1 MLKTEKTIQMKK
13 SIHLILC
20 TIVLVSACDILQELE
35 VSTTT
40 GGTPLT
46 TDEIIHGLKEALQV
60 GTTNAINTLSKE
72 NGFYGHALVKI
83 PFPEEV
89 KVVEEK
95 LRSVG
100 LNKLVDDFIL
110 NLNRGA
116 EKAVTKAGPIFM
128 DAIRDITFADARNI
142 LNGPNT
148 AATDYFR
155 NKTSQHLTDAF
166 KPEVQKTL
174 DQVQVTKYWDD
185 VMSAYNKI
193 PFTTKVETDLAQY
206 VTGKAVDGLFMRV
219 AEEEKQIREDP
230 VARVTDIL
238 KRVFGSV

>member
-1 MLKTEKTIQMKK
+1 MKK
-13 SIHLILC
+13 TLGLMLCAFIL
-20 TIVLVSACDILQELE
+20 LSACDILQELE
-35 VSTTT
+35 VSTAS
-40 GGTPLT
+40 GGTSLT
-46 TDEIIHGLKEALQV
+46 TNEIVQGLKEALQV
-60 GTTNAINTLSKE
+60 GTTNAISTLSKE
-72 NGFYGHALVKI
+72 NGFYGNALFKI

-148 AATDYFR
+148 AATEYFR
-155 NKTSQHLTDAF
+155 GKTSQQLTVAF

-174 DQVQVTKYWDD
+174 DQVEVTKYWDE
-185 VMSAYNKI
+185 VMSAYNRI
-193 PFTTKVETDLAQY
+193 PFTTKVETDLSRY
-206 VTGKAVDGLFMRV
+206 VTEKAIDGLFIRV
-219 AEEEKQIREDP
+219 AEEEKLIREDP

-238 KRVFGSV
+238 KKVFGSI

>member
-1 MLKTEKTIQMKK
+1 MKKTI
-13 SIHLILC
+13 C
-20 TIVLVSACDILQELE
+20 FIVSTFVLLSACDILQELE
-35 VSTTT
+35 VSTTS
-40 GGTPLT
+40 GSTPLT
-46 TDEIIHGLKEALQV
+46 TDEIVHGLKEALQV

-72 NGFYGHALVKI
+72 NGFYGNALLKI

-142 LNGPNT
+142 LSGSNT
-148 AATDYFR
+148 AATEYFR
-155 NKTSQHLTDAF
+155 GKTSQHLTDAF
-166 KPEVQKTL
+166 KPEVQETL
-174 DQVQVTKYWDD
+174 DQVQVTKYWSD
-185 VMSAYNKI
+185 VMSTYNRI

-206 VTGKAVDGLFMRV
+206 VTEKAIDGLFIRV

>member
-1 MLKTEKTIQMKK
+1 MKMKK
-13 SIHLILC
+13 PIRLILC

-40 GGTPLT
+40 GDTPLT
-46 TDEIIHGLKEALQV
+46 TDEIIHGLKDALQV
-60 GTTNAINTLSKE
+60 GTTNAINTLSQE
-72 NGFYGHALVKI
+72 NGFYGNALVRI

-95 LRSVG
+95 LRAVG

-155 NKTSQHLTDAF
+155 GKTSQHLTDAF
-166 KPEVQKTL
+166 KPEVQETL

-185 VMSAYNKI
+185 VMSTYNKI

-206 VTGKAVDGLFMRV
+206 VTGKAIDGLFTRV
-219 AEEEKQIREDP
+219 AEEEKLIREDP

>member
-1 MLKTEKTIQMKK
+1 MKKTI
-13 SIHLILC
+13 C
-20 TIVLVSACDILQELE
+20 FIVSTFVLLSACDILQELE
-35 VSTTT
+35 VSTTS
-40 GGTPLT
+40 GSTPLT
-46 TDEIIHGLKEALQV
+46 TDEIVHGLKEALQV

-72 NGFYGHALVKI
+72 NGFYGNALLKI

-142 LNGPNT
+142 LSGSNT
-148 AATDYFR
+148 AATEYFR
-155 NKTSQHLTDAF
+155 GKTSRHLTDAF

-174 DQVQVTKYWDD
+174 DQVQVTKYWSD
-185 VMSAYNKI
+185 VMSTYNSI
-193 PFTTKVETDLAQY
+193 PFTTKVETDLARY
-206 VTGKAVDGLFMRV
+206 VTEKAIDGLFIRV

-238 KRVFGSV
+238 QRVFGSV

>member
-1 MLKTEKTIQMKK
+1 MLCAF
-13 SIHLILC
+13 IL
-20 TIVLVSACDILQELE
+20 LSACDILQELE
-35 VSTTT
+35 VSTAS
-40 GGTPLT
+40 GGTSLT
-46 TDEIIHGLKEALQV
+46 TNEIVQGLKEALQV
-60 GTTNAINTLSKE
+60 GTTNAISTLSKE
-72 NGFYGHALVKI
+72 NGFYGNALFKI

-148 AATDYFR
+148 AATEYFR
-155 NKTSQHLTDAF
+155 GKTSQQLTVAF

-174 DQVQVTKYWDD
+174 DQVEVTKYWDE
-185 VMSAYNKI
+185 VMSAYNRI
-193 PFTTKVETDLAQY
+193 PFTTKVETDLSRY
-206 VTGKAVDGLFMRV
+206 VTEKAIDGLFIRV
-219 AEEEKQIREDP
+219 AEEEKLIREDP

-238 KRVFGSV
+238 KKVFGSI

>member
-1 MLKTEKTIQMKK
+1 MLKNHKMKK
-13 SIHLILC
+13 IIGTVLC
-20 TIVLVSACDILQELE
+20 VFLCLSACDILQELE
-35 VSTTT
+35 VSTTS
-40 GGTPLT
+40 GGASLT
-46 TDEIIHGLKEALQV
+46 TDEIIHGLKDALQV
-60 GTTNAINTLSKE
+60 GTTKAINTLSQE
-72 NGFYGHALVKI
+72 NGFYGNALLKI

-116 EKAVTKAGPIFM
+116 EKAVTKAAPIFGE
-128 DAIRDITFADARNI
+128 AIREITFSDARNI
-142 LNGPNT
+142 LNGSNT

-155 NKTSQHLTDAF
+155 GKTSQQLTTAF

-185 VMSAYNKI
+185 VMSAYNRI
-193 PFTTKVETDLAQY
+193 PFTNRVETDLAQY
-206 VTGKAVDGLFMRV
+206 VTGKAIDGLFVRV
-219 AEEEKQIREDP
+219 AEEEKKIREDP

>member
-1 MLKTEKTIQMKK
+1 MKK
-13 SIHLILC
+13 TLGLMLC
-20 TIVLVSACDILQELE
+20 AFLFLSACDILQELE
-35 VSTTT
+35 VSTTS

-46 TDEIIHGLKEALQV
+46 TDEIVQGLKEALKV
-60 GTTNAINTLSKE
+60 GTTNAISTLSKE
-72 NGFYGHALVKI
+72 NGFYGNALLKI

-116 EKAVTKAGPIFM
+116 EKAVTKAGPVFM
-128 DAIRDITFADARNI
+128 DAIREITFADARNI
-142 LNGPNT
+142 LNGSNT
-148 AATDYFR
+148 AATEYFR
-155 NKTSQHLTDAF
+155 GKTSRQLTVAF
-166 KPEVQKTL
+166 KPDVQKTL
-174 DQVQVTKYWDD
+174 DQVQVTKYWND
-185 VMSAYNKI
+185 VMSAYNRI

-206 VTGKAVDGLFMRV
+206 VTEKAINGLFIRV

-230 VARVTDIL
+230 VARVNDIL
-238 KRVFGSV
+238 KKVFGSV

>member
-1 MLKTEKTIQMKK
+1 MKKTICFIVSTFM
-13 SIHLILC
+13 IL
-20 TIVLVSACDILQELE
+20 SACDILQELE
-35 VSTTT
+35 VSTTSGST
-40 GGTPLT
+40 SLT
-46 TDEIIHGLKEALQV
+46 TDEIVHGLKEALQV

-72 NGFYGHALVKI
+72 NGFYGNALLKI

-142 LNGPNT
+142 LSGSNT
-148 AATDYFR
+148 AATEYFR
-155 NKTSQHLTDAF
+155 GKTSRHLTDAF
-166 KPEVQKTL
+166 KPEVQETL
-174 DQVQVTKYWDD
+174 DQVQVTKYWSD
-185 VMSAYNKI
+185 VMSTYNKI

-206 VTGKAVDGLFMRV
+206 VTEKAIDGLFIRV

-238 KRVFGSV
+238 QRVFGSV

>member
-1 MLKTEKTIQMKK
+1 M
-13 SIHLILC
+13 IL
-20 TIVLVSACDILQELE
+20 SACDILQELE
-35 VSTTT
+35 VSTTSGST
-40 GGTPLT
+40 TLT
-46 TDEIIHGLKEALQV
+46 NDEIVHGLKEALQV

-72 NGFYGHALVKI
+72 NGFYGNELLKI

-128 DAIRDITFADARNI
+128 DAIRDITFADARTI
-142 LNGPNT
+142 LSGSNT
-148 AATDYFR
+148 AATEYFR
-155 NKTSQHLTDAF
+155 GKTSRHLTDAF
-166 KPEVQKTL
+166 KPEVQETL
-174 DQVQVTKYWDD
+174 DQVQVTKYWSD
-185 VMSAYNKI
+185 VMSTYNKI
-193 PFTTKVETDLAQY
+193 PFTTKVETDLALY
-206 VTGKAVDGLFMRV
+206 VTEKAIDGLFVRV
-219 AEEEKQIREDP
+219 AEEEKQIRENP

-238 KRVFGSV
+238 QRVFGSV

>member
-1 MLKTEKTIQMKK
+1 MKKTICFIVSTFM
-13 SIHLILC
+13 IL
-20 TIVLVSACDILQELE
+20 SACDILQELE
-35 VSTTT
+35 VSTTSGST
-40 GGTPLT
+40 TLT
-46 TDEIIHGLKEALQV
+46 NDEIVHGLKEALQV

-72 NGFYGHALVKI
+72 NGFYGNELLKI

-128 DAIRDITFADARNI
+128 DAIRDITFADARTI
-142 LNGPNT
+142 LSGSNT
-148 AATDYFR
+148 AATEYFR
-155 NKTSQHLTDAF
+155 GKTSRHLTDAF
-166 KPEVQKTL
+166 KPEVQETL
-174 DQVQVTKYWDD
+174 DQVQVTKYWSD
-185 VMSAYNKI
+185 VMSTYNKI
-193 PFTTKVETDLAQY
+193 PFTTKVETDLALY
-206 VTGKAVDGLFMRV
+206 VTEKAIDGLFVRV
-219 AEEEKQIREDP
+219 AEEEKQIRENP

-238 KRVFGSV
+238 QRVFGSV